1 MKKWLKNLYCLSPAV
16 AAILLFLIL
25 PYFPQVTEYGFSR
38 GLFRVISVP
47 LGGALAA
54 LPVSLTEILA
64 VLAFPAAVVILV
76 VLIRKL
82 VTSGA
87 RKRLLGRVARGMGW
101 VLSSAFLMY
110 GIMHGLNYYR
120 LPAAELMELDTSPQ
134 SPEFLQQVCIQLA
147 QEASRERE
155 ALQEDSRGCMQLSQ
169 SIRATLR
176 LADNGYR
183 NLDDQYPFLWGG
195 VWQAKPVMLSHWWSY
210 TGITGMYFPFF
221 AEANVNVDIPDW
233 ELPSTAAHEL
243 AHTRGFAREDE
254 CNFFA
259 FLTCIHSDSAD
270 FRYSGYLLAYIYCSN
285 ALYAYDQELWQ
296 AVQPYVSSGM
306 GRDLQAQ
313 NAYWDQFEGEV
324 QEISSSI
331 NNSFIEAHG
340 DEDGV
345 LSYNRVVQLVLGYY
359 LQPDN

>member
-1 MKKWLKNLYCLSPAV
+1 MKKWLKNLCCLSPAV
-16 AAILLFLIL
+16 VAVLLFLIL
-25 PYFPQVTEYGFSR
+25 PHFPQLTEYGFSR
-38 GLFRVISVP
+38 GVFRLISVP

-54 LPVSLTEILA
+54 LPFSLTEMVA
-64 VLAFPAAVVILV
+64 VLAIPAIVALLV
-76 VLIRKL
+76 VFIHRLVRSVNRKKL
-82 VTSGA
+82 LAKTA
-87 RKRLLGRVARGMGW
+87 RVFCWTLSFLFLL
-101 VLSSAFLMY
+101 Y
-110 GIMHGLNYYR
+110 GVMHGLNYYR
-120 LPAAELMELDTSPQ
+120 LPAAELMGLDTSPQ

-147 QEASRERE
+147 QDASRERE
-155 ALQEDSRGCMQLSQ
+155 SLQEDGQGCVKLSQ
-169 SIRATLR
+169 SKRETLR

-195 VWQAKPVMLSHWWSY
+195 VWTAKPVLLSHWWSY

-233 ELPSTAAHEL
+233 EIPSTAAHEL

-254 CNFFA
+254 CNFLA
-259 FLTCIHSDSAD
+259 FLTCINSDSAD
-270 FRYSGYLLAYIYCSN
+270 FRYSGYMLAYIYCSN
-285 ALYAYDQELWQ
+285 ALYSYDQDLWQ
-296 AVQPYVSSGM
+296 TVQSYVSEGM
-306 GRDLQAQ
+306 RKDLQAQ

-359 LQPDN
+359 LQSDN